1 MRVNAVPL
9 NPLPGPAELPG
20 ARALTAR
27 DVAAVGGA
35 PATPAPATGATSG
48 PSFSETLGQAL
59 GKVNEQLHEA
69 DRQAQR
75 VATGEAENLHDS
87 LVAMAE
93 ADLALQVTMRVTQKA
108 ISAYQEIS
116 RMQM

>member
-27 DVAAVGGA
+27 DMAAVGA
-35 PATPAPATGATSG
+35 PPTPSAPTAQTSG
-48 PSFSETLGQAL
+48 PSFSQTLGQAL